1 MSSRIVTLAMHGE
14 IAVISVNNPPVNTI
28 NAASRQ
34 GLFAALADIRSRA
47 GISAVALV
55 CEGSTFFSG
64 ADIGEFSGPPKE
76 AEYRDLF
83 RQLEQLP
90 IPVVAGMHG
99 VAMGGGLEIALACHY
114 RVAVA
119 GARFGLPEVTLGII
133 PGAGGTQRMPRLIG
147 VEKTLD
153 LILAARP
160 VDVATGIALGFID
173 AEISGDVRSG
183 TIEFARAL
191 VRDGAGPRP
200 TGERSVDPKT
210 ATPAIIERLTQQAKS
225 QYPNRQA
232 ALTAIKAVSA
242 SATLPFEQGLLY
254 EEELANGAKATIESK
269 ALIHVFFA
277 ERDTRKVPGLP
288 AEAKARPI
296 ASGGVV
302 GAGTMGGGIAICFAN
317 ANLPVTLLDSTQEA
331 LDRGLAVIGATYDS
345 MVKRGRLTAAD
356 KDRRM
361 ALIRGTLDYS
371 ELAQAD
377 VLIEAVF
384 ESLDLKRKIF
394 KTLDEVARPGAV
406 LATNTST
413 LDVTEI
419 AAATRRPQDVIG
431 LHFFSPANV
440 MPLLEVVRT
449 DRTDPAVIRTAL
461 DLAKALRKT
470 PVVARV
476 CYGFI
481 GNRMMEGYARE
492 AQRMVLEGATPR
504 QVDHALEAWGMA
516 MGILAVF
523 DMAGIEVGVNVHRA
537 NADRYPPDPAY
548 YQADF
553 ALHAAGRLGQ
563 KNGKGYYR
571 YVAQDRARHDDPEAL
586 DILRRTAQRL
596 NIPQRNHSPE
606 EIVER
611 CLYPLINEGMR
622 ILEEGVASRAADI
635 DVVWCAGY
643 GFPRYRGGPLFYAD
657 TIGLK
662 TVRDGMLKYRDLFGP
677 MHWQSAP
684 LLDRLAAEGSTL
696 ESWEAARNR
705 AQGASK

>member
-1 MSSRIVTLAMHGE
+1 MNPNPISSSLDDG
-14 IAVISVNNPPVNTI
+14 IAVITANSPPVNTI
-28 NAASRQ
+28 SAAVRQ
-34 GLFAALADIRSRA
+34 GLFAAVADIRARPD
-47 GISAVALV
+47 IVAVVLV

-64 ADIGEFSGPPKE
+64 ADIGEFAGPPKE
-76 AEYRDLF
+76 AEFRDLF

-90 IPVVAGMHG
+90 VPVVAGMHG

-114 RVAVA
+114 RVAL
-119 GARFGLPEVTLGII
+119 GQARFGFPEVTLGII

-147 VEKTLD
+147 VERTLEM
-153 LILAARP
+153 ILAGRP
-160 VDVATGIALGFID
+160 VDAATAIAQGFID
-173 AEISGDVRSG
+173 AEVQGDLRAA
-183 TIEFARAL
+183 TIAYARAL
-191 VRDGAGPRP
+191 VRRGAGVRR
-200 TGERSVDPKT
+200 TSDRAVDPAT
-210 ATPAIIERLTQQAKS
+210 ATPAIIERLVGQAKS
-225 QYPNRQA
+225 QYPNREA
-232 ALTAIKAVSA
+232 ALTAIQAVSA
-242 SATLPFEQGLLY
+242 AASMPFEAGLSY
-254 EEELANGAKATIESK
+254 EEELANRSKATLEAK

-288 AEAKARPI
+288 QDAKGRQI
-296 ASGGVV
+296 ASAGVI

-317 ANLPVTLLDSTQEA
+317 AGLPVTVIDGSQEA
-331 LDRGLAVIGATYDS
+331 LDRGLAVVGKTYDT
-345 MVKRGRLTAAD
+345 MVKRGRLTAEEKD
-356 KDRRM
+356 KRL
-361 ALIRGTLDYS
+361 ALIRGSLNYAD
-371 ELAQAD
+371 LAGAD
-377 VLIEAVF
+377 VVIEAVY

-394 KTLDEVARPGAV
+394 SALDKAVKPGAV

-413 LDVTEI
+413 LDIAEI

-449 DRTDPAVIRTAL
+449 DATAPAVIRTAL
-461 DLAKALRKT
+461 DLAKSLRKT
-470 PVVARV
+470 PVLARV

-504 QVDHALEAWGMA
+504 QVDGALEAWGMA

-523 DMAGIEVGVNVHRA
+523 DMAGVDVGVNVHRA

-563 KNGKGYYR
+563 KNGKGYYK
-571 YVAQDRARHDDPEAL
+571 YLPGDRMRHDDPEAVEILKDTARRL
-586 DILRRTAQRL
+586 D
-596 NIPQRNHSPE
+596 IPQRAHSAD

-611 CLYPLINEGMR
+611 CLYPLINEGIR
-622 ILEEGVASRAADI
+622 ILEEGVALRASDV

-662 TVRDGMLKYRDLFGP
+662 TVLDGMLKYRDQFGP
-677 MHWQSAP
+677 MHWQPAP
-684 LLDRLAAEGSTL
+684 LLTRLVSEGRTL
-696 ESWEAARNR
+696 REWE
-705 AQGASK
+705 GEKS

>member
-1 MSSRIVTLAMHGE
+1 MNSDCVTVNLEGDV
-14 IAVISVNNPPVNTI
+14 AVISVNNPPVNTI
-28 NAASRQ
+28 DAAV
-34 GLFAALADIRSRA
+34 RA
-47 GISAVALV
+47 GLSAAVAGIRARGGVAAVVLV

-64 ADIGEFSGPPKE
+64 ADIGEFAGPPKE
-76 AEYRDLF
+76 ADYRDLF

-90 IPVVAGMHG
+90 VPVVAGMHG
-99 VAMGGGLEIALACHY
+99 VVMGGGLEVTLACHY
-114 RVAVA
+114 RLAA
-119 GARFGLPEVTLGII
+119 PGTRFGLPEVTLGII
-133 PGAGGTQRMPRLIG
+133 PGAGGTQRLPRLIG

-153 LILAARP
+153 LILDARP
-160 VDVATGIALGFID
+160 VDVATALTLGIID
-173 AEISGDVRSG
+173 AEISGDVRKA
-183 TIEFARAL
+183 TVAFARAL
-191 VRDGAGPRP
+191 IHDRAGPRR
-200 TGERSVDPKT
+200 TSERSVDPNT
-210 ATPAIIERLTQQAKS
+210 ATGAIIDRLTQQAKS
-225 QYPNRQA
+225 RYPNREA

-242 SATLPFEQGLLY
+242 AAKLPFEEGLLY
-254 EEELANGAKATIESK
+254 ETELVNGAKATAESK
-269 ALIHVFFA
+269 ALVHVFFA

-288 AEAKARPI
+288 ADAKPRAI

-317 ANLPVTLLDSTQEA
+317 ANLPVTILDTTQEA
-331 LDRGLAVIGATYDS
+331 LDRGLAFIGKTYDS
-345 MVKRGRLTAAD
+345 MVKRGRMTTAD
-356 KDRRM
+356 KEQRM
-361 ALIRGTLDYS
+361 ALIRGTLDYPD
-371 ELAQAD
+371 LANAD

-384 ESLDLKRKIF
+384 ENLELKRKIF
-394 KTLDEVARPGAV
+394 KTLDEVAKPGAV

-413 LDVTEI
+413 LDITHI
-419 AAATRRPQDVIG
+419 AAATRRPQDVVG

-449 DRTDPAVIRTAL
+449 DLTEPAVIRTAL

-492 AQRMVLEGATPR
+492 AERMVLEGATPR
-504 QVDHALEAWGMA
+504 QVDGALEEWGMA

-523 DMAGIEVGVNVHRA
+523 DMAGIDVGVNVHRA
-537 NADRYPPDPAY
+537 NAERYPPDPAY

-563 KNGKGYYR
+563 KNGKGYYK
-571 YVAQDRARHDDPEAL
+571 YLPGDRGRHDDPEAAE
-586 DILRRTAQRL
+586 ILRSTARQL
-596 NIPQRNHSPE
+596 NIPQRSHSAA

-611 CLYPLINEGMR
+611 CLYPLINEGIR
-622 ILEEGVASRAADI
+622 ILDEGVAARAGDV

-662 TVRDGMLKYRDLFGP
+662 TVYDGISKYRDLFGP
-677 MHWQSAP
+677 MHWQPAP
-684 LLDRLAAEGSTL
+684 LLTRLAAEGRTL
-696 ESWEAARNR
+696 AEWDKAR
-705 AQGASK
+705 S